1 MGLVVLSRLRK
12 IEDLTI
18 KITEDMPITYDIET
32 DYLYQKGIEK
42 GIEKEK
48 LIVIQTSRLK
58 GFSIEDIAKIVDLP
72 VEKVKQ
78 ILDSMGIE

>member
-1 MGLVVLSRLRK
+1 
-12 IEDLTI
+12 
-18 KITEDMPITYDIET
+18 MPITYDIET